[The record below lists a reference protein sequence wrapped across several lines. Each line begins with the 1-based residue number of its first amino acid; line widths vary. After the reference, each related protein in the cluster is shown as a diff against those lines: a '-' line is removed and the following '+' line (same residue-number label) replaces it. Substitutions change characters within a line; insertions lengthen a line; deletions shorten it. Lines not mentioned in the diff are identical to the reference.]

1 MKKERKMIKTNM
13 ANKGMK
19 ATLALAIASAISL
32 PALSHDVW
40 ISADS
45 FEIHSDEQN
54 VYSLDVSRS
63 AEAFLSEKNHKTG
76 NMTIVGPKK
85 DAKTYAAAFSGK
97 NKEVYEAEFND
108 YGTYYLNADETQV
121 FLTFY
126 EDEAG
131 KEHKVRMP
139 KSQYST
145 LPKGVK
151 IEKTVE
157 KRLATESYVSFNGM
171 SDISKE
177 IRKEGVTIIPNIHP
191 SKITTDEPF
200 SFTIYV
206 DGKAMEKGEVALK
219 SLNHLYYDDYE
230 EVEIEEAK
238 GGIYEFEVKHPGRYL
253 LGVELES
260 TLSGKG
266 DADFL
271 SQERF
276 LTFDIKSN

>member
-1 MKKERKMIKTNM
+1 MNSKKVSVL
-13 ANKGMK
+13 GLK
-19 ATLALAIASAISL
+19 AGLVSALGLGLAL
-32 PALSHDVW
+32 PAVAHDVW
-40 ISADS
+40 IGMGA

-54 VYSLDVSRS
+54 TFSIDLSRS
-63 AEAFLSEKNHKTG
+63 AEPFLAESNHNTG
-76 NMTIVGPKK
+76 RMNIVGPKGQNK
-85 DAKTYAAAFSGK
+85 EYTAAFPGK
-97 NKEVYEAEFND
+97 NKEVYEAEFKE
-108 YGTYYLNADETQV
+108 YGTYYLNATETQV

-126 EDEAG
+126 EDEEG

-145 LPKGVK
+145 LPKGIT

-157 KRLATESYVSFNGM
+157 KRLASESYISFNGI
-171 SDISKE
+171 SEISKE
-177 IRKEGVTIIPNIHP
+177 IRKEGVTINPNTHP
-191 SKITTDEPF
+191 SKIETNEPF

-206 DGKAMEKGEVALK
+206 DGVPMEKGEVALK
-219 SLNHLYYDDYE
+219 SLNRIYYDDYE

-266 DADFL
+266 DADYL